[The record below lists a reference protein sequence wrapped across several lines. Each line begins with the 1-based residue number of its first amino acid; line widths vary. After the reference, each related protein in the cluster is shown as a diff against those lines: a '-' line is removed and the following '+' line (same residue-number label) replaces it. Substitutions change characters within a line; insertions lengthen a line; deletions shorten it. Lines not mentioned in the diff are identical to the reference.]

1 MPLQGQ
7 NTQGWSIM
15 NTQFAIF
22 FSARPVTISGGRPV
36 RLGPRRWPPLLR
48 LEAQVGPSHASQ
60 ERQGPQGGALL
71 QLQRPHQQLRAE
83 HLEGPRA
90 GRRVQG
96 QEEEDPHLDAGEEE
110 ALAEKLAQPVA

>member
-1 MPLQGQ
+1 
-7 NTQGWSIM
+7 M

-83 HLEGPRA
+83 LLEGPRA
-90 GRRVQG
+90 GGRVQG
-96 QEEEDPHLDAGEEE
+96 QEVKVEGEDSPLCAGKEE
-110 ALAEKLAQPVA
+110 ALAEKLEQPVASILDTI